1 MKSSAMASFIRFVV
15 FGGGVGVLSSF
26 AVVGLAMGVPWG
38 VSNAVVT
45 VVSTVL
51 CTELHAR
58 YTFGKKRGAGWREHW
73 QSAGSAGGAYL
84 ATSLAVFVLDVVQS
98 GHSMATEQVV
108 YLGASGLAGVGRFLV
123 LRLFVFAGQRE
134 RRTSARGWRL
144 AA

>member
-1 MKSSAMASFIRFVV
+1 MKSSAVASFIRFVV

-58 YTFGKKRGAGWREHW
+58 YTFGKKRGAEWREHW
-73 QSAGSAGGAYL
+73 QSAGSAGAAYL
-84 ATSLAVFVLDVVQS
+84 ATSLAVYVLNVVQS
-98 GHSMATEQVV
+98 GHSMVTEQVV

-134 RRTSARGWRL
+134 RSARAWRL

>member
-1 MKSSAMASFIRFVV
+1 MKSSAVASFIRFVV

-26 AVVGLAMGVPWG
+26 AVAGLAIGVPWG

-45 VVSTVL
+45 VLSTVL

-58 YTFGKKRGAGWREHW
+58 YTFGKKRGAEWREHW
-73 QSAGSAGGAYL
+73 QSAGSAGVAYL
-84 ATSLAVFVLDVVQS
+84 ATSLAVFVLGLVQRE
-98 GHSMATEQVV
+98 HSLVTEQVV

-134 RRTSARGWRL
+134 RSARGWRL

>member
-1 MKSSAMASFIRFVV
+1 MKSSAVASFLRFVV

-58 YTFGKKRGAGWREHW
+58 YTFGKKRGAEWREHW
-73 QSAGSAGGAYL
+73 QSAGSAGAAYL
-84 ATSLAVFVLDVVQS
+84 ATSLAVYVLDVVQS
-98 GHSMATEQVV
+98 GHSMVTEQVV

-134 RRTSARGWRL
+134 RSARAWRL